1 MPQQPPTHGD
11 PLTDSQKTRM
21 DFARRDL
28 EDARATDLAQ
38 LEAAG
43 LILTVERL
51 RGRLHDVIQ
60 LVDEI
65 TEATPADSSG
75 HEPH

>member
-1 MPQQPPTHGD
+1 MSEQPPTPGD
-11 PLTDSQKTRM
+11 PLTDSQKTRI

-28 EDARATDLAQ
+28 DDARAADLAQ
-38 LEAAG
+38 MEAAG

-65 TEATPADSSG
+65 TAATPADSSD